1 MRFLYLKIFKYNKR
15 DKNSYIYFIIKINCQ
30 MESLRNS
37 HDIKISNSIKNSKLK
52 KLFNIS
58 RINTSYSNN
67 KSTKIIKSIPKN
79 SIIISIPIIFK
90 QNNSSKNN
98 MNSLN
103 KTNNNSK
110 AEIKSDYNNMNSK
123 NSKSN
128 KNINRKKILII
139 SNNLKSNNYYN
150 FISGK
155 VSNKLKEIKT
165 NLSNDFKNKQNII
178 KSYYNK
184 KLVNIEYNNAFRKKK
199 FKIPNNLLL
208 ENILSK
214 REEKFDKEYKI
225 SGNSIIL
232 QRLGVKNKFSRE
244 KKRSKKIFHEYNR
257 SVTVSTEKKKNIPM
271 PYSYYLTNTKGIYE
285 NMNKTYSFL
294 KDDIIYDLI
303 LDKEKNLKINKKY
316 KRFFNNKYDEINK
329 MNDAF
334 TINNLPIVENY
345 IKNKEYKNQENIHN
359 ATWSI
364 DGLKNLND
372 GVAYKHKKFFANK
385 YGIDLRKMI
394 VDIDTNND
402 DFLIKFQKSLNT

>member
-1 MRFLYLKIFKYNKR
+1 
-15 DKNSYIYFIIKINCQ
+15 
-30 MESLRNS
+30 
-37 HDIKISNSIKNSKLK
+37 
-52 KLFNIS
+52 
-58 RINTSYSNN
+58 
-67 KSTKIIKSIPKN
+67 
-79 SIIISIPIIFK
+79 
-90 QNNSSKNN
+90 

-103 KTNNNSK
+103 KTINNSK

-150 FISGK
+150 FISEK
-155 VSNKLKEIKT
+155 ASNKSKEIKT
-165 NLSNDFKNKQNII
+165 NLSNDFKNKQNNI

-232 QRLGVKNKFSRE
+232 QKLNMKNKFSRE

-285 NMNKTYSFL
+285 NMNKTYLFL

-316 KRFFNNKYDEINK
+316 KRFFNDKYDEINK

-402 DFLIKFQKSLNT
+402 DFLIKFQKSLNS

>member
-1 MRFLYLKIFKYNKR
+1 
-15 DKNSYIYFIIKINCQ
+15 

-58 RINTSYSNN
+58 RINTSYSDN

-79 SIIISIPIIFK
+79 SIIISTPIIFK

-139 SNNLKSNNYYN
+139 LNNLKSNNYYN

-165 NLSNDFKNKQNII
+165 NLSNDFKNKQNNI

-199 FKIPNNLLL
+199 FKIPNKLLL

-232 QRLGVKNKFSRE
+232 QKLNIKNKFSRE

-285 NMNKTYSFL
+285 NINKTYSFL

-345 IKNKEYKNQENIHN
+345 IKNKEYKTQENIHN

-402 DFLIKFQKSLNT
+402 DFLIKFQKSLNS

>member
-1 MRFLYLKIFKYNKR
+1 
-15 DKNSYIYFIIKINCQ
+15 

-79 SIIISIPIIFK
+79 SIIISTPIIFK

-110 AEIKSDYNNMNSK
+110 TEIKLDYNNMNSK

-128 KNINRKKILII
+128 KNINRKKNLII

-150 FISGK
+150 FISEK

-184 KLVNIEYNNAFRKKK
+184 KPVNIEYNNAFRKKK

-232 QRLGVKNKFSRE
+232 QRFGVKNKFSRE

-285 NMNKTYSFL
+285 NINKTYSFL

>member
-1 MRFLYLKIFKYNKR
+1 
-15 DKNSYIYFIIKINCQ
+15 

-79 SIIISIPIIFK
+79 SIIISTPIIFK

-139 SNNLKSNNYYN
+139 SNDLKSNNYYN
-150 FISGK
+150 FISEK
-155 VSNKLKEIKT
+155 VSNILKEIKT

-225 SGNSIIL
+225 SGNSIIRQKL
-232 QRLGVKNKFSRE
+232 NIKNKFSRE

-285 NMNKTYSFL
+285 NINKTYSFL

-303 LDKEKNLKINKKY
+303 LDKEKNLKINKKF
-316 KRFFNNKYDEINK
+316 KRFFNNKYNKYDEINK

-402 DFLIKFQKSLNT
+402 DFLIKFQKSLNS

>member
-1 MRFLYLKIFKYNKR
+1 
-15 DKNSYIYFIIKINCQ
+15 
-30 MESLRNS
+30 
-37 HDIKISNSIKNSKLK
+37 
-52 KLFNIS
+52 
-58 RINTSYSNN
+58 
-67 KSTKIIKSIPKN
+67 
-79 SIIISIPIIFK
+79 
-90 QNNSSKNN
+90 

-150 FISGK
+150 FISEK

-225 SGNSIIL
+225 SGNSIIRQKL
-232 QRLGVKNKFSRE
+232 NIKNKFSRE
-244 KKRSKKIFHEYNR
+244 KKRAKKIFHEYNR

-285 NMNKTYSFL
+285 NINKTYSFL

-303 LDKEKNLKINKKY
+303 LDKEKNLKINKKF
-316 KRFFNNKYDEINK
+316 KRFFNNKYNKYDEINK

-402 DFLIKFQKSLNT
+402 DFLIKFQKSINT